1 MRQQHRALLRIVSV
15 LTSSRVVQA
24 NGKRVLQP
32 APVTA
37 SAGNAQSV
45 VQSSTPTFPQR
56 HTAMQCAATPRY
68 VPRAAIRHARLANA
82 RTAFALHARRAVR
95 RRTLVS
101 RSRASIVLQVNTSA
115 NLARRRVSLAV
126 QANFRAV
133 LGKRGVFAVAGVAT
147 RSLLPRYV
155 VRTASQGSIRALLA
169 KLRALLADLCEAE
182 RALLARI

>member
-1 MRQQHRALLRIVSV
+1 MSV
-15 LTSSRVVQA
+15 LISSRVVQA

-32 APVTA
+32 APVIA

-68 VPRAAIRHARLANA
+68 VLRAAIRHARLANA

-101 RSRASIVLQVNTSA
+101 RSRACSALQVNTSA
-115 NLARRRVSLAV
+115 TLARRLVSLVA
-126 QANFRAV
+126 QANFRTV
-133 LGKRGVFAVAGVAT
+133 LGNRGVLAVAEVAT
-147 RSLLPRYV
+147 RSLLPR
-155 VRTASQGSIRALLA
+155 
-169 KLRALLADLCEAE
+169 
-182 RALLARI
+182 